1 MKEKLINMLAEY
13 KGVDVGEID
22 ADAPFN
28 DLGLDS
34 LDVADLVIQFE
45 GEIGKEIEL
54 SPKYK
59 NINELAAYIESVI

>member
-1 MKEKLINMLAEY
+1 MKEKLMNMLAEY
-13 KGVDVGEID
+13 KGVDVSEIN

-34 LDVADLVIQFE
+34 LDVADLVIQLE

>member
-1 MKEKLINMLAEY
+1 MKEKLIEMLAEY
-13 KGVDVGEID
+13 KGVDASEID

-28 DLGLDS
+28 TLGLDS
-34 LDVADLVIQFE
+34 LDVADLVIQLE

-59 NINELAAYIESVI
+59 TINELAAYIESVV

>member
-13 KGVDVGEID
+13 KGVDASEIN
-22 ADAPFN
+22 ADAPFS
-28 DLGLDS
+28 DFGLDS
-34 LDVADLVIQFE
+34 LDVADLVIQLE

-59 NINELAAYIESVI
+59 NINELAAYIESVV

>member
-1 MKEKLINMLAEY
+1 MKEKLMNMLAKY
-13 KGVDVGEID
+13 KGVDVSEID

-28 DLGLDS
+28 SLGLDS
-34 LDVADLVIQFE
+34 LDVADLVIQLE

>member
-1 MKEKLINMLAEY
+1 MKERLINMLAEY
-13 KGVDVGEID
+13 KGVDVSEIN

-34 LDVADLVIQFE
+34 LDVADLVIQLE

>member
-13 KGVDVGEID
+13 KGVDAGEIN
-22 ADAPFN
+22 AETPFN

-34 LDVADLVIQFE
+34 LDVADLVIQLE

-59 NINELAAYIESVI
+59 NINELAAYIESVV

>member
-1 MKEKLINMLAEY
+1 MKEKLMNMLAEY
-13 KGVDVGEID
+13 KGVDVSEID

-28 DLGLDS
+28 SLGLDS
-34 LDVADLVIQFE
+34 LDVADLVIQLE